1 MAATATSGEPY
12 RTLVELLP
20 DAVVVHREGVV
31 VFANQAAAR
40 LIGAGGA
47 DQLVGKPVLGYVAPQ
62 DKPAAAQRI
71 RTMLESGE
79 PVSPRVETFVRLDGS
94 RVPVEVRASPV
105 VLDGRLSVLVVA
117 RDISERVEAEK
128 AVRDTERRYREVVD
142 LAPVGIYQSVRSGE
156 LLMANRRLA
165 EILGFESADELVQRS
180 MESLYYDPL
189 DRARFIEKYEPSGTV
204 SDLELRWR
212 RKDGTPIW
220 IHLDAHAVKDRD
232 GRTRYYEGFVRDIS
246 ERKRAEEALRVSEE
260 KFARAFRSSPHANTI
275 ARLADGMLV
284 DVNDGFCRVLG
295 FRRADVLGRTIPEIG
310 LFVSDAERE
319 AFERRIKERGWVRDF
334 VVRMRT
340 WAGEERLFRL
350 SGERIEIAGEP
361 HVVALS
367 ADITEE
373 RRAEEALRESR
384 EQLRKLAQRLEEVR
398 EAERAY
404 VAREI
409 HDELGQTLTALNIDL
424 TLLKNRVP
432 PGEGALRQRADEM
445 VTLVERMIGTV
456 RRIATELRP
465 GVLDDMGLTA
475 AVEWVVQ
482 DFQERTELDCRLSIV
497 GGERAVPP
505 GPGVAM
511 FRILQEALTNVA
523 RHAGAS
529 IVTIMLDLS
538 SAVGHLEV
546 RDDGRGLGEPTGS
559 RPALGLLGMR
569 ERAMAFGGAV
579 TVESASGGGTL
590 VRAVIP
596 LGGGGDR

>member
-1 MAATATSGEPY
+1 
-12 RTLVELLP
+12 
-20 DAVVVHREGVV
+20 
-31 VFANQAAAR
+31 
-40 LIGAGGA
+40 
-47 DQLVGKPVLGYVAPQ
+47 
-62 DKPAAAQRI
+62 
-71 RTMLESGE
+71 
-79 PVSPRVETFVRLDGS
+79 VSPRVETFVRLDGS